1 MTVLHYH
8 DFPATQDTSRPVV
21 LLGSIA
27 SSTAMWAPVADELAG
42 DHRVIAIDH
51 RGHGRSPDI
60 AEPASMETL
69 AADVLETLDAAG
81 IDSFSVVGLSLGGAI
96 AQYLA
101 ATSPRVER
109 AAFLCT
115 ASYFGGPDKW
125 LPRVELTS
133 REGLAPMAESVVG
146 LWLTDNF
153 RRSHPATT
161 AACLDMVLA
170 TRGSGYAS
178 CAHALAGWEFTER
191 LTDITCP
198 VLTLAGADDASTP
211 PDTVHAIAERVAGP
225 ATTVTVPGAH
235 VPTLESPAAV
245 TKALADFLSA

>member
-8 DFPATQDTSRPVV
+8 DFPGTQDASAPVL

-27 SSTAMWAPVADELAG
+27 STTAMWAPVADELAG
-42 DHRVIAIDH
+42 TRRVVAIDH

-60 AEPASMETL
+60 TEPASMQRL

-101 ATSPRVER
+101 ATSERVER

-146 LWLTDNF
+146 LWLTDKF
-153 RRSHPATT
+153 RRTHPATT

-178 CAHALAGWEFTER
+178 CAQALADWDFTEQ
-191 LTDITCP
+191 LADITCP

-211 PDTVHAIAERVAGP
+211 PATVHSIAERVAGP

-235 VPTLESPAAV
+235 VPTLESPAVVA
-245 TKALADFLSA
+245 KALADFLPA

>member
-146 LWLTDNF
+146 LWLTDTF